1 MASVMSCSSLHAE
14 IESHDLGFCMDIGN
28 IGFFFAN
35 LGPRGNLL
43 VFYKIY

>member
-28 IGFFFAN
+28 IGFFFCKPRSKRKS
-35 LGPRGNLL
+35 LGIL
-43 VFYKIY
+43 